1 MSVSCCAQEHNIE
14 TRPGLELTRRTV
26 HHTYLHYKKRKEKN
40 DNNNNRMERSKWKKT
55 KNEKKLF
62 ASSSVCGQL
71 KHLVDCQL
79 DWFLTHDT
87 DQ

>member
-1 MSVSCCAQEHNIE
+1 MPKN
-14 TRPGLELTRRTV
+14 TTYRPGQDSNSLGVQSTAPTFIM
-26 HHTYLHYKKRKEKN
+26 KRKKKTTKITTEWN
-40 DNNNNRMERSKWKKT
+40 EVNERKT

-87 DQ
+87 DQLTLS

>member
-1 MSVSCCAQEHNIE
+1 
-14 TRPGLELTRRTV
+14 
-26 HHTYLHYKKRKEKN
+26 
-40 DNNNNRMERSKWKKT
+40 MERNNERKT

-87 DQ
+87 DQLTLS